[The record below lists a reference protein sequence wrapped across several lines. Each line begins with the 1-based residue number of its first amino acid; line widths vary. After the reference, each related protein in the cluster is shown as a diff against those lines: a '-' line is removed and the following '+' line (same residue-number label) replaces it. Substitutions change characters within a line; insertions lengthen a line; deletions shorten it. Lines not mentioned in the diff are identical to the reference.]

1 MNIIKLN
8 ATASTNTFLKELA
21 IGTNLENLT
30 VVTTQNQF
38 QGKGQ
43 RGNGWQSEEGKNLT
57 FSVFVKDFVSRHDDL
72 FLLNIVVP
80 LCVLKALKK
89 IDIPDVKIKWPND
102 ILSGNKKIV
111 GILVENFFKGN
122 GDVYSIIGIGLNVNQ
137 EKFKNLPQASS
148 LKKITGQEFIVEDI
162 LEAILKE
169 MTVFFSDDFSVDEE
183 EIWNEYHEA
192 LFRKGI
198 PTVFETPNQ
207 GKFMGIIMEV
217 NREGKLC
224 VQLEDDS
231 IQIFDLKEVK
241 MYY

>member
-1 MNIIKLN
+1 MLEQLEAIRERYEEVSQQMTMPEIVSDMTKFTRL
-8 ATASTNTFLKELA
+8 SKEYKD
-21 IGTNLENLT
+21 LE
-30 VVTTQNQF
+30 
-38 QGKGQ
+38 
-43 RGNGWQSEEGKNLT
+43 
-57 FSVFVKDFVSRHDDL
+57 
-72 FLLNIVVP
+72 
-80 LCVLKALKK
+80 
-89 IDIPDVKIKWPND
+89 
-102 ILSGNKKIV
+102 KIV
-111 GILVENFFKGN
+111 NQLK
-122 GDVYSIIGIGLNVNQ
+122 VYKNVLSNIEGAKDIIAN
-137 EKFKNLPQASS
+137 EKDEDMRDLAKEELDELLP
-148 LKKITGQEFIVEDI
+148 KRDE